1 MWNTGSREANIP
13 QYIAKMKQVAD
24 EQNLIY
30 IDQYTELQKAFN
42 DYGWLKK
49 ILFYSGN
56 NLHPGANGHLLMTRH
71 FLKGCDCGKR
81 TARLPICFMR
91 CRSMRKHLKSPGS
104 YKTPNRIGV
113 SLEKL
118 KEDSKS
124 QIGAV
129 HLKAVSKA
137 SGQTY
142 ETDAEAGEKL
152 IVLKKPS

>member
-1 MWNTGSREANIP
+1 MRQQEDLRRIYTKRIRNKNKDAVIILRTPTPMWNTGSREANIP

-49 ILFYSGN
+49 DTVLFGN

-71 FLKGCDCGKR
+71 FLKGCGLWKEDS
-81 TARLPICFMR
+81 AIANLFYEMPINEKT
-91 CRSMRKHLKSPGS
+91 SEITPEVI
-104 YKTPNRIGV
+104 KTPNRIGV

-118 KEDSKS
+118 KQERS
-124 QIGAV
+124 
-129 HLKAVSKA
+129 
-137 SGQTY
+137 
-142 ETDAEAGEKL
+142 
-152 IVLKKPS
+152 